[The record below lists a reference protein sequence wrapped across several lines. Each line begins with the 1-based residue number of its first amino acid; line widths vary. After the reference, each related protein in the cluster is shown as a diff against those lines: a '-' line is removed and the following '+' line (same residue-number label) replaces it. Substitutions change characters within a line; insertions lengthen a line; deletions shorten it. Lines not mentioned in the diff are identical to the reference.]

1 MARKA
6 RYEGGYAGLPLSMT
20 EPARPSPSLGRKVKE
35 NRTPKTKKER
45 AGGKNPTDEEKLQA
59 RFLEQ
64 DRKKFEKKTQEEMGS
79 FKKGGK
85 VKKNRGDGICRQ
97 GKTKGR
103 MI

>member
-1 MARKA
+1 MARKT
-6 RYEGGYAGLPLSMT
+6 RDEGGYAGLPLSMT
-20 EPARPSPSLGRKVKE
+20 ERARPSPSLGRKVKE
-35 NRTPKTKKER
+35 NRTPKTKEER

-64 DRKKFEKKTQEEMGS
+64 DRKKFEKRTQEKMGS

-85 VKKNRGDGICRQ
+85 VRKIDGIAQR

>member
-1 MARKA
+1 MAFRPFGKNKYEPMTKAELKA
-6 RYEGGYAGLPLSMT
+6 RDKEIEQLKEEIPEKTFLSKSGAI
-20 EPARPSPSLGRKVKE
+20 ARLG
-35 NRTPKTKKER
+35 
-45 AGGKNPTDEEKLQA
+45 A
-59 RFLEQ
+59 LESQ
-64 DRKKFEKKTQEEMGS
+64 KGVRKKTEKKTQEEMGS